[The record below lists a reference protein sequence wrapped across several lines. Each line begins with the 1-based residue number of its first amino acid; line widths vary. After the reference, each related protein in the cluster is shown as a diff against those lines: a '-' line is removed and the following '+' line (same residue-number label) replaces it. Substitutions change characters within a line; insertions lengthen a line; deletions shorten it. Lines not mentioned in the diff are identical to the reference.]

1 MLEVKSLNVRSFVAV
16 GIVAPIVAGII
27 LLNIE
32 YSFFTPGGSLAK
44 EAEKLVE
51 NLEGPIKKSSI
62 EEFVEKDVD
71 ILETMYQ
78 AASKINVYGK
88 RNNEYV
94 RIIALA
100 LEKEKPGFAF
110 RVASEINVY
119 GTRDEQY
126 IKIIDYALSREH
138 LRLALAIAE
147 EIDVYGIRNEQ
158 YKKIID
164 LGFKLDETTSNK
176 APQPTAD
183 IGD

>member
-1 MLEVKSLNVRSFVAV
+1 MNVRSFVAI

-27 LLNIE
+27 LLSIE
-32 YSFFTPGGSLAK
+32 YSFFKPGGSLAK

-62 EEFVEKDVD
+62 EEFIEKDVD

-88 RNNEYV
+88 RNDEYV

-100 LEKEKPGFAF
+100 LKKEKPGFAS
-110 RVASEINVY
+110 RVASEIY
-119 GTRDEQY
+119 GYRTKNEQY
-126 IKIIDYALSREH
+126 IKIIDYTLSREH
-138 LRLALAIAE
+138 LRLALAIAK
-147 EIDVYGIRNEQ
+147 EINIYGIRNAQ

-164 LGFKLDETTSNK
+164 LGFKLDEKTSNK
-176 APQPTAD
+176 ARQPTGFD
-183 IGD
+183 TND